1 MKYSAGERVD
11 FLPLTSQHPDT
22 AVFQLTDEEGHP
34 VMQPLTVSNGGLQA
48 RRKGALHPVFHAPH
62 IPGKY
67 AYKFWDSEQVTSG
80 VIKVEHIRVSVD
92 GPRQRPT
99 PTQGQETQGVRAGHP
114 IRKEA
119 SHGR

>member
-11 FLPLTSQHPDT
+11 FLPLTSDHPES
-22 AVFQLTDEEGHP
+22 AVFQLTDDEGHP
-34 VMQPLTVSNGGLQA
+34 VMQPLTISNGGLQA

-80 VIKVEHIRVSVD
+80 TIKVERA
-92 GPRQRPT
+92 PQQQRSQQST
-99 PTQGQETQGVRAGHP
+99 EGETRGVRARPVPQQRMG
-114 IRKEA
+114 IVE
-119 SHGR
+119 